1 MRRRRSHGL
10 RRLHRGGGRPRL
22 SGSRCLCRAWLL
34 LRRVRRAAAGGVIA
48 ARPADARLMPNGQI
62 MRQPGADRRF
72 VTPELQIG
80 ISYTYVFTAEII
92 RNDQPITETIEVEV
106 MAGAESRVTFGKLIA
121 SIPAEPTRI
130 ASK

>member
-10 RRLHRGGGRPRL
+10 RRLHRGGGRPRV

-34 LRRVRRAAAGGVIA
+34 LPPFACAPPGRPPPRIASAEIRRQTAAA
-48 ARPADARLMPNGQI
+48 
-62 MRQPGADRRF
+62 RRF
-72 VTPELQIG
+72 VPPELQIG